1 MAFWGLGADQRNDIA
16 ALCVA
21 SSLFVVNELGF
32 YRARLSIQI
41 TLLQD
46 VPEAHGKSFS
56 VEGSMDPGACV
67 SFVVM

>member
-1 MAFWGLGADQRNDIA
+1 M
-16 ALCVA
+16 V
-21 SSLFVVNELGF
+21 SSLLVVNELGF

-56 VEGSMDPGACV
+56 VEGSVDPGACV
-67 SFVVM
+67 SLVVL